1 MAIAGYVCRM
11 QERTTSKE
19 ILPRTSCFSHK
30 SLPSAVQS
38 TSATNDVGEPLK
50 SSISLSQSGFSFLQW
65 PHQGAWNL
73 MKTPLPAV
81 SASQFSLVREVAAA
95 EDASSAMTRSL
106 MAIAG
111 YVCRMQER
119 TTSKEILSQ

>member
-38 TSATNDVGEPLK
+38 TSATREVAEPLK

-81 SASQFSLVREVAAA
+81 SASQFADVNSVAELPAKTPTNKTAFNAMVLRENAA
-95 EDASSAMTRSL
+95 
-106 MAIAG
+106 
-111 YVCRMQER
+111 
-119 TTSKEILSQ
+119 SQNLHPR